1 MVRYVLRR
9 LALSLVTLIILI
21 AVIFLLTRVFPS
33 DPARQLA
40 GPFGS
45 QERVDQLNEDLG
57 LDDPMVTQFGR
68 LLKDVVTL
76 DFGESYSQPGERV
89 IDLIGPRLVN
99 SAKLV
104 AFALVLTLPL
114 SIFGGIVAARKKDTL
129 LDRTIVNVGLASSSI
144 PEFVSGV
151 LLQYIIGV
159 KLGWLPAVT
168 NIPDGA
174 SVFTELRYLLLPA
187 LAIVFVYFGYIA
199 RITRAGTITA
209 LDADYTRTAF
219 MKGLSTR
226 AVVRKHVLRNSLQ
239 PTVAVTGTQ
248 IGYLFGGLVGLEV
261 VFNYPGLG
269 LLILNAATAPDF
281 PLLQAGVMTVAVIF
295 MLCTL
300 GADILIAYMN
310 PRARMN
316 IKESS

>member
-1 MVRYVLRR
+1 MLRFVIRR
-9 LALSLVTLIILI
+9 LALSIVTLIILI
-21 AVIFLLTRVFPS
+21 FVIFMLTRVFPS

-57 LDDPMVTQFGR
+57 LQDPLPTQFGR
-68 LLKDVVTL
+68 LLSDVVTL
-76 DFGESYSQPGERV
+76 DFGESYSQPGERS
-89 IDLIGPRLVN
+89 IDLIWPRLIN

-104 AFALVLTLPL
+104 GLALFLTLPL
-114 SIFGGIVAARKKDTL
+114 AIVGGVVAARKKDTL
-129 LDRTIVNVGLASSSI
+129 VDRGIVNFGLASSSI

-151 LLQYIIGV
+151 LLQYVIGV

-174 SVFTELRYLLLPA
+174 SVVTQIRYLMLPA
-187 LAIVFVYFGYIA
+187 LAILIVYFGYIA
-199 RITRAGTITA
+199 RIARAGTITS

-219 MKGLSTR
+219 MKGLTTR
-226 AVVRKHVLRNSLQ
+226 EVVRKHVLRNSLQ
-239 PTVAVTGTQ
+239 PAVAVTGTQ

-269 LLILNAATAPDF
+269 NLILKAATAPDF
-281 PLLQAGVMTVAVIF
+281 PLLQAGVITVAVIF
-295 MLCTL
+295 MICTL
-300 GADILIAYMN
+300 LADLLIAWMN
-310 PRARMN
+310 PRARLQL
-316 IKESS
+316 EGQ

>member
-1 MVRYVLRR
+1 MLRYILRR
-9 LALSLVTLIILI
+9 LALSLVTLVILI

-45 QERVDQLNEDLG
+45 PERVAELNEDLG
-57 LDDPMVTQFGR
+57 LQDPMVTQFGR
-68 LLKDVVTL
+68 LLTDVVTL

-89 IDLIGPRLVN
+89 LDLIRPRLWN
-99 SAKLV
+99 STKLV
-104 AFALVLTLPL
+104 GFALLLTLPL
-114 SIFGGIVAARKKDTL
+114 SVFGGVVAARRKDTL
-129 LDRTIVNVGLASSSI
+129 LDRTIVNIGLASSSI

-151 LLQYIIGV
+151 LLQYVIGV

-168 NIPDGA
+168 NIPDDA

-209 LDADYTRTAF
+209 LDADYTRTAY

-226 AVVRKHVLRNSLQ
+226 SVVRKHVLRNSLQ

-281 PLLQAGVMTVAVIF
+281 PLLQAGVMTVAIIF
-295 MLCTL
+295 MFCTL

-316 IKESS
+316 IKES